1 MIKTK
6 QNTLKDTAKLTG
18 IGLHSG
24 EKVKLEI
31 IPAPEDY
38 GIVFRRSDVKGFSNI
53 VRADYR
59 NVSKTQLGTCISN
72 DDGTM
77 ISTIEHLMAALWG
90 SGIDNA
96 LIDVS
101 GPEIP
106 ILDGSSKLF
115 VKLFQETGIYQQASD
130 RKIVQVNKEVEVR
143 ENDKFAKVLPSEN
156 FSIDLEIDFAS
167 KAISNQKFTFE
178 NGERGFLDEFSDART
193 FGFAHEVEY
202 MRKNGLARGGSLEN
216 AIVIQEDKILNKE
229 GLRYNNEF
237 VRHKILD
244 CIGDFYLAGKRI
256 SGAFKAY
263 KTGHGLNNQLL
274 RKLFADR
281 QAYDIV

>member
-1 MIKTK
+1 MNNIK
-6 QNTLKDTAKLTG
+6 QNTLKDTAKISG

-24 EKVKLEI
+24 EKVNLAI

-72 DDGTM
+72 EDGTM
-77 ISTIEHLMAALWG
+77 ISTVEHLMAALWG
-90 SGIDNA
+90 AGIDNA

-106 ILDGSSKLF
+106 IMDGSSKQF
-115 VKLFQETGIYQQASD
+115 VKLFQATGIYQQSVN
-130 RKIVQVNKEVEVR
+130 RKIIQVNKEVAVSD
-143 ENDKFAKVLPSEN
+143 NDKFAKVLPSQN
-156 FSIDLEIDFAS
+156 FSIDLEIDFSS
-167 KAISNQKFTFE
+167 KAIANQKYIFE
-178 NGERGFLDEFSDART
+178 NGEKGFIEEFSDART
-193 FGFAHEVEY
+193 FGFAHEVDY
-202 MRKNGLARGGSLEN
+202 MRANGLARGGSLEN
-216 AIVIQEDKILNKE
+216 AIVIKEDKILNKE
-229 GLRYNNEF
+229 GLRYNDEF

-274 RKLFADR
+274 RKLFSDR
-281 QAYDIV
+281 QAYEIV